1 MKLNMVV
8 AILLFGVSIIS
19 IILIL
24 TDKSLYNYNEN
35 ISHKN
40 GMLYREN
47 YVNLVVSFSGHE
59 SRATSIRIE
68 NQSNRSH
75 IKRKARAIANVSR
88 LFVV

>member
-1 MKLNMVV
+1 MKPNMIIP
-8 AILLFGVSIIS
+8 ILLFGVSIIS

-24 TDKSLYNYNEN
+24 TGKSLYNYNGN